1 MFKPSL
7 RIPRR
12 SVLGA
17 RPSCASVSASAS
29 ASRNLPSPFAAAANA
44 APAKQQRRAIHA
56 SPARSRHNVAP
67 LTEDGSFE
75 KNGVPGLLSPE
86 AFDAAY
92 TNYQGWVLDK
102 LNSLTEGTC
111 GPGSSP
117 RLPSPPPRCI
127 WCKDFTS
134 RLVNPIQSLNCAQ
147 LHHDMTVKVS
157 RTAE

>member
-56 SPARSRHNVAP
+56 SPARLRHNVAP

-117 RLPSPPPRCI
+117 PLPSP
-127 WCKDFTS
+127 KVY
-134 RLVNPIQSLNCAQ
+134 LVQGLHIASCQPNPVTQ
-147 LHHDMTVKVS
+147 L
-157 RTAE
+157 RPIAP